1 MRVFAGERQNPSLN
15 PRLPCLAAL
24 SVHLA
29 QRQTSELL
37 HSLGA
42 ASSELGYLLSLSAS
56 WFFQFLLH
64 RGARAAHP
72 RRGRN
77 SEMHGE
83 KTQKR
88 SPASI
93 PRGESG
99 PPEGR
104 LKQGR
109 SQPPPWTGTLLQ
121 ARAWTPKLC
130 LSDKKATCFQV
141 PPGSRISRQ
150 PECVST
156 HGVGSS
162 ALCLPCIPPAPPGT
176 TALLALRENTAPPY
190 TNLHCFRRSG
200 LGSAGRCFHAKIQF
214 GATIPYIMITGLV
227 KSEDPQLPHFRAGA
241 FPASGRET
249 T

>member
-1 MRVFAGERQNPSLN
+1 MRVFAGEQQNPSLN
-15 PRLPCLAAL
+15 PRLPSLTAL

-37 HSLGA
+37 NSLGA
-42 ASSELGYLLSLSAS
+42 NSSELGYLLSLSAS

-64 RGARAAHP
+64 RRARTANP
-72 RRGRN
+72 RLGRN

-93 PRGESG
+93 PQGESG
-99 PPEGR
+99 LPEGH
-104 LKQGR
+104 LKQGG
-109 SQPPPWTGTLLQ
+109 SQPPPWNVTLLQ

-141 PPGSRISRQ
+141 SPGSRISRQ
-150 PECVST
+150 PECVSA

-162 ALCLPCIPPAPPGT
+162 ALCLPCIPPAPAGT
-176 TALLALRENTAPPY
+176 IALPALRENTPRPI
-190 TNLHCFRRSG
+190 H
-200 LGSAGRCFHAKIQF
+200 
-214 GATIPYIMITGLV
+214 
-227 KSEDPQLPHFRAGA
+227 ERALLQTQWTWSSRA
-241 FPASGRET
+241 MLSR
-249 T
+249 